1 MASLTTLS
9 KEDLEDLH
17 SSLWNTYKQ
26 EQTKDLHLNMSRG
39 KPSAEQLDLSM
50 ELVQFPKSYTLAD
63 GTDARNYG
71 VLQGIG
77 ECRRLFGDL
86 LDIPADQIIM
96 GGNASLNLMFDTLA
110 FLLLFGTEGKKP
122 WADERAQGRPVKFLC
137 PVPGYDRHFTIC
149 EELGVEM
156 IPVPL
161 LSDGPDM
168 DLVTRLV
175 KEDEQIKGIWCV
187 PLHSNPQGVCYSD
200 KTVDTLASMTTAADD
215 FRIFW
220 DNAYGVHHIYEE
232 VPLKNILKAC
242 EKAGYPNRCYYFFST
257 SKITFPGAGVSLIA
271 SSPDNVK
278 ELLGHMSAQ
287 TISHDKLN
295 QLRHVQFFGT
305 SENIHNH
312 MTKLAA
318 LLKPKFDIVLQK
330 LQDGLGASPPV
341 ASWSHPKGGY
351 FVSLNVFPGC
361 AKRTVALAKEA
372 GVTLTGA
379 GASYP
384 YGKDPKDSNIRI
396 APSYPSVGELSQAM
410 DILILCVKL
419 AYIENKLGIQPK

>member
-1 MASLTTLS
+1 
-9 KEDLEDLH
+9 
-17 SSLWNTYKQ
+17 
-26 EQTKDLHLNMSRG
+26 
-39 KPSAEQLDLSM
+39 
-50 ELVQFPKSYTLAD
+50 
-63 GTDARNYG
+63 
-71 VLQGIG
+71 
-77 ECRRLFGDL
+77 
-86 LDIPADQIIM
+86 
-96 GGNASLNLMFDTLA
+96 
-110 FLLLFGTEGKKP
+110 
-122 WADERAQGRPVKFLC
+122 
-137 PVPGYDRHFTIC
+137 
-149 EELGVEM
+149 
-156 IPVPL
+156 
-161 LSDGPDM
+161 
-168 DLVTRLV
+168 
-175 KEDEQIKGIWCV
+175 
-187 PLHSNPQGVCYSD
+187 
-200 KTVDTLASMTTAADD
+200 
-215 FRIFW
+215 
-220 DNAYGVHHIYEE
+220 
-232 VPLKNILKAC
+232 
-242 EKAGYPNRCYYFFST
+242 
-257 SKITFPGAGVSLIA
+257 
-271 SSPDNVK
+271 
-278 ELLGHMSAQ
+278 MSAQ

-410 DILILCVKL
+410 DILILCCRNL
-419 AYIENKLGIQPK
+419 PIIENKLGIQPK

>member
-1 MASLTTLS
+1 
-9 KEDLEDLH
+9 
-17 SSLWNTYKQ
+17 
-26 EQTKDLHLNMSRG
+26 
-39 KPSAEQLDLSM
+39 M
-50 ELVQFPKSYTLAD
+50 ELLQFPKSYTLAD

-86 LDIPADQIIM
+86 LDIPAGQIIM

-122 WADERAQGRPVKFLC
+122 WADERAQDRPVKFLC

-215 FRIFW
+215 FRIF
-220 DNAYGVHHIYEE
+220 
-232 VPLKNILKAC
+232 
-242 EKAGYPNRCYYFFST
+242 
-257 SKITFPGAGVSLIA
+257 
-271 SSPDNVK
+271 
-278 ELLGHMSAQ
+278 
-287 TISHDKLN
+287 
-295 QLRHVQFFGT
+295 
-305 SENIHNH
+305 
-312 MTKLAA
+312 
-318 LLKPKFDIVLQK
+318 
-330 LQDGLGASPPV
+330 
-341 ASWSHPKGGY
+341 
-351 FVSLNVFPGC
+351 
-361 AKRTVALAKEA
+361 
-372 GVTLTGA
+372 
-379 GASYP
+379 
-384 YGKDPKDSNIRI
+384 
-396 APSYPSVGELSQAM
+396 
-410 DILILCVKL
+410 
-419 AYIENKLGIQPK
+419 